1 MVLRYLERYQDSCII
16 IMSHFQKFEISLQN
30 SYDLLTFCPAKNK
43 KEKTMVPKKAT
54 AELHSLLVFCL
65 VQ

>member
-1 MVLRYLERYQDSCII
+1 
-16 IMSHFQKFEISLQN
+16 MSHFQKFEISLQN